1 MSVAKYFSCNITY
14 RHALHAAQAI
24 DTAHTNGKSYA
35 RYMLGDLM
43 MRMRCANIFG
53 DEWWPP
59 CPMDT
64 NQYRSALVL
73 LGNIGMGTA
82 IHVDWSEAIN
92 LALAITGMC
101 DMGKALALWMFVRPS
116 AMEELQELMMA
127 KVNGLSSKYP
137 EGFKTANLPMF
148 TVADMQHIFRTMGKD
163 KVHLVEQHAGEVV
176 RVCAGW
182 GHAVVNLQPCIKI
195 AYDRYVV
202 ANFPHYAV
210 CHAMNASL
218 FGENHADD
226 YTGWADVR
234 FWVRIWF
241 LVCAF
246 VRPLMR
252 SYIKC
257 NMLLLLLLLL
267 QVAINYLHHVR

>member
-1 MSVAKYFSCNITY
+1 MQPKEVSVAKYISFNIMY

-24 DTAHTNGKSYA
+24 ATAHENGKGCA

-43 MRMRCANIFG
+43 MRMRCANIFVN
-53 DEWWPP
+53 EWWPTNLI
-59 CPMDT
+59 DT
-64 NQYRSALVL
+64 DQFRSALVL
-73 LGNIGMGTA
+73 LGKHGMGTA

-101 DMGKALALWMFVRPS
+101 DTDKALALWMFVRPS
-116 AMEELQELMMA
+116 AMKELQELMMA

-195 AYDRYVV
+195 AYDRYVE
-202 ANFPHYAV
+202 ANFPNYAIS
-210 CHAMNASL
+210 HALSAPL
-218 FGENHADD
+218 FGDRIAPD
-226 YTGWADVR
+226 YAAWTEVR
-234 FWVRIWF
+234 RALLHVCVQCHCCED
-241 LVCAF
+241 LVASWNIC
-246 VRPLMR
+246 
-252 SYIKC
+252 
-257 NMLLLLLLLL
+257 
-267 QVAINYLHHVR
+267 